1 MRAVATLAPEV
12 PVLVLAPTERAPGQA
27 RRFLVE
33 RFREMG
39 IADDFVGRIVVT
51 ELVTNSYKHV
61 GTGLIIVRVF
71 RDERDGL
78 VVIEVWDQGAGLPVV
93 RAEDEDALC
102 GRGLLM
108 MARLVREWDVRPLN
122 EQGKIVRARLAP

>member
-61 GTGLIIVRVF
+61 GTGHIIVRVF

-108 MARLVREWDVRPLN
+108 MARLVREWDVRSLN
-122 EQGKIVRARLAP
+122 EEGKIVRARLAP